1 MPALIIFLGLVGL
14 GLVLRRK
21 DVLTFGLGL
30 ASLAIAAWLLVEHLD
45 WLKG

>member
-1 MPALIIFLGLVGL
+1 MLAAIIFLGLVGL

-21 DVLTFGLGL
+21 DVLTFGFGVAL
-30 ASLAIAAWLLVEHLD
+30 LAIAAYLLVEHLE

>member
-1 MPALIIFLGLVGL
+1 MPAAIIFLGLVGL

-21 DVLTFGLGL
+21 DVVTFVLGL
-30 ASLAIAAWLLVEHLD
+30 ALLAISAYLLVEHLE